1 MATSIGPTY
10 DPATTAAALAEKYTA
25 SRQQILTAQTGQA
38 SSTAKALS
46 ALNSAIVSYQASL
59 ASLTGINKT
68 MLSQTAT
75 FGDTTIGSATASA
88 TATAG
93 SYSFFVEQLA
103 TAHQVS
109 YSGLPDNTTAAGA
122 GSLAIKAGPTPFTV
136 NLEAAGVDADG
147 NGTLSV
153 REMAAAINGAAGNA
167 GQVSAAVVTIGAT
180 TQLVLTAKNTG
191 IDNSVSVDGANL
203 AAGPLKTALAAAPA
217 EVVAAKNA
225 VVWLGAQTTGTR
237 IEQAANTFANIDGV
251 KMTFTRAQAPGDT
264 PVTLTVAGDKA
275 GTIANVQAFIDSY
288 NKLKSVVDA
297 MVAAGDP
304 SSGASAGVFSHD
316 SGVKVLQT
324 RLVSMLRQTVG
335 GSLAAY
341 GITASREG
349 LLTLKAERLTSQ
361 LALDPAGLDTLIGRA
376 ASTGGTGIA
385 GNLDTYLKEWSSKVD
400 GQIEKRQVANGKL
413 QTQLTKRQD
422 LLDNQYDRAYQRYLL
437 QFTQLQSLQSQMS
450 SNTSLFDALFGDKS
464 N

>member
-10 DPATTAAALAEKYTA
+10 DPASTAAALAEKYTS
-25 SRQQILTAQTGQA
+25 SRQQILTAQTTQA
-38 SSTAKALS
+38 TAAGKALS
-46 ALNSAIVSYQASL
+46 TLNSAILGYQASL
-59 ASLTGINKT
+59 SALTGINKT
-68 MLSQTAT
+68 MLSQSAT
-75 FGDTTIGSATASA
+75 FADTSIGSATASA
-88 TATAG
+88 SATAG

-109 YSGLPDNTTAAGA
+109 YSGLPDNTPAAGA
-122 GSLAIKAGPTPFTV
+122 GSLSIKAGLTPFTV
-136 NLEAAGVDADG
+136 NLGAAGVDADG

-191 IDNSVSVDGANL
+191 IDNSVSVDGSGL
-203 AAGPLKTALAAAPA
+203 ATGPLKTALAAAPA

-225 VVWLGAQTTGTR
+225 IVWLGAKTTGTK
-237 IEQAANTFANIDGV
+237 IEQASNTFTNIDGV
-251 KMTFTRAQAPGDT
+251 KMTFTRAQAASES
-264 PVTLTVAGDKA
+264 PVTLTVAGNNA

-288 NKLKSVVDA
+288 NKLKAVVDS
-297 MVAAGDP
+297 MVAPGDP
-304 SSGASAGVFSHD
+304 ESGAAGGVFAHD
-316 SGVKVLQT
+316 SGVRALQAS
-324 RLVSMLRQTVG
+324 LVSLLRNTTG

-361 LALDPAGLDTLIGRA
+361 LALDPDGLDTLIGRTS
-376 ASTGGTGIA
+376 STGGSGIA
-385 GNLDTYLKEWSSKVD
+385 GKVDTYLKQWSGTN
-400 GQIEKRQVANGKL
+400 GQLVQRKEFNGKL

-422 LLDNQYDRAYQRYLL
+422 LLDSQYDNAYKRYLL
-437 QFTQLQSLQSQMS
+437 QFTQLQTLQSQMS
-450 SNTSLFDALFGDKS
+450 SNTSMFDALFGDKS